1 MWIKG
6 LILLMDKFAMLY
18 PKFLLADANLQNPH
32 FAWKFIWTVRT
43 NYKQDQGSK
52 APSSHTSFYP
62 CLPFYQVYLSILSF
76 APCTF
81 LPIWPHIIIYHRI
94 PQTVYLLN
102 LSFAPYTVLPSL
114 SFYQVYLLN
123 LSFVPSIPKYHNC
136 QKIEKVVKN
145 SRNCQK
151 MSKWSKNV
159 KMVKKCQNSKTKSTK
174 RLSWSDQLISW
185 IRSGQLIW

>member
-1 MWIKG
+1 M
-6 LILLMDKFAMLY
+6 
-18 PKFLLADANLQNPH
+18 
-32 FAWKFIWTVRT
+32 
-43 NYKQDQGSK
+43 KQDQGSK
-52 APSSHTSFYP
+52 APSSHTSFYL

-76 APCTF
+76 APSTF
-81 LPIWPHIIIYHRI
+81 IPSWTYIIIWYHSI

-102 LSFAPYTVLPSL
+102 LSFAPFPFLPSL
-114 SFYQVYLLN
+114 SFDQVYLLD
-123 LSFVPSIPKYHNC
+123 LSFAPSIPKYHNC

-145 SRNCQK
+145 SQNCQK

-174 RLSWSDQLISW
+174 RLSWSDQLISR